1 MESTLK
7 HTFKMP
13 LLRLAQLSVIISL
26 FILEGTVRIT
36 LSEMGYQNL
45 ICLLLFFVFVSVHT
59 VFV

>member
-7 HTFKMP
+7 HTFKTP